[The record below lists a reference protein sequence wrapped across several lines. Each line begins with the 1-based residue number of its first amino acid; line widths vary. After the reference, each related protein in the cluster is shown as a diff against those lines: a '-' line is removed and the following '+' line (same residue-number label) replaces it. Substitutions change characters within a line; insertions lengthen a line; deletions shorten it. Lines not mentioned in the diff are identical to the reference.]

1 VYAKHVLDKG
11 DGYGQMAET
20 LRLLDCTR
28 KAWKINENKFL
39 CLSKLSGRVFEARRR
54 EVNNSLT

>member
-1 VYAKHVLDKG
+1 
-11 DGYGQMAET
+11 MAET

-28 KAWKINENKFL
+28 KAWKIIENK
-39 CLSKLSGRVFEARRR
+39 SARPRNLSGIVFETRRR